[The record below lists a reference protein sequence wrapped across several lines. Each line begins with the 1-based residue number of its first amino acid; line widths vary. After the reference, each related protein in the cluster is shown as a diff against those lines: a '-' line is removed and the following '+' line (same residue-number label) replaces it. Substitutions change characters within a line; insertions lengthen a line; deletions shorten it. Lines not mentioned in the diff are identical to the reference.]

1 VDWAPA
7 RMRVGVVE
15 GRAIG
20 RAANSLSAAANLRNP
35 STVLVSDC
43 PHHRSTTIA
52 TICNKLSDLEFLM
65 PFLHETTLLRDIPPR
80 HLVLDHGALQLSRLT
95 PSRNRV
101 FPKSWY
107 RASDFPTSKVLNLQT
122 FSHHKHLDNNASS
135 HARLAARPP
144 WSSFTCGV
152 SWLHAH
158 DSGKSLPPARLPW
171 THMMIQS
178 LLLSTSYSTLK
189 TLRFRVPLA
198 GRLLLAST
206 FV

>member
-1 VDWAPA
+1 V
-7 RMRVGVVE
+7 
-15 GRAIG
+15 
-20 RAANSLSAAANLRNP
+20 
-35 STVLVSDC
+35 TVDC
-43 PHHRSTTIA
+43 PHHRSTAIA
-52 TICNKLSDLEFLM
+52 TICNKLCDLEFLM
-65 PFLHETTLLRDIPPR
+65 PFPLVPTLLKEIPPR
-80 HLVLDHGALQLSRLT
+80 HLVLDHGASQLSRFT
-95 PSRNRV
+95 VFRNRV

-107 RASDFPTSKVLNLQT
+107 RASEFLTSKVLNLANFLSPSTPRQQRV
-122 FSHHKHLDNNASS
+122 S
-135 HARLAARPP
+135 HARPAARPP
-144 WSSFTCGV
+144 WSSFTYVV